1 MKPIFISL
9 IFLLTPLASADFSR
23 TYIDSHP
30 LQQARVN
37 GLDIAYRTV
46 GQGQNRPK
54 VVAIMGLGGSHAAW
68 GDDMISGIENAGYEV
83 LLFDNRDTGASTRF
97 DSWGQP
103 RLWLQILK
111 HRLGFSVNAPYSLND
126 MAADAVGLMD
136 SLGYKDAHIIGT
148 SMGGMIAQIIAARYP
163 ERTRSLIS
171 IMSTTGAP
179 HLPPPT
185 DMAESQLRDLAEGEA
200 KEVREAAIR
209 ARGFFPDSMPRHLT
223 AVFKVGDRSV
233 EVASIQAETLVLHGA
248 DDGLIPPAHGE
259 HTAEMIKGSRY
270 MLFEGMGH
278 NMPETVVPDL
288 LVNINAHM
296 NRVDAAGRSSGT
308 ESES

>member
-1 MKPIFISL
+1 MKSLTISL
-9 IFLLTPLASADFSR
+9 IVVLLAPFASAEFSR
-23 TYIDSHP
+23 SYIDSHP
-30 LQQARVN
+30 LQQASVN
-37 GLDIAYRTV
+37 GVTIAYRTV
-46 GQGQNRPK
+46 GQAEERPK
-54 VVAIMGLGGSHAAW
+54 VVAIMGLGGSNVAW
-68 GDDMISGIENAGYEV
+68 GDTMIAGIEAAGYEV

-103 RLWLQILK
+103 TLWLQILK

-136 SLGYKDAHIIGT
+136 QLGYQDAHIIGT

-185 DMAESQLRDLAEGEA
+185 NVAEDRLRNLAEGEA
-200 KEVREAAIR
+200 EADRDAAIR
-209 ARGFFPDSMPRHLT
+209 ARGFYPDSMPRHLM

-233 EVASIQAETLVLHGA
+233 EVASIQAATLVLHGV

-259 HTAEMIKGSRY
+259 HTAEMIKGAKY

-278 NMPETVVPDL
+278 NLPAAVLPDL
-288 LVNINAHM
+288 LVNMNAHM
-296 NRVDAAGRSSGT
+296 NRVDAAARGNG
-308 ESES
+308 SEL